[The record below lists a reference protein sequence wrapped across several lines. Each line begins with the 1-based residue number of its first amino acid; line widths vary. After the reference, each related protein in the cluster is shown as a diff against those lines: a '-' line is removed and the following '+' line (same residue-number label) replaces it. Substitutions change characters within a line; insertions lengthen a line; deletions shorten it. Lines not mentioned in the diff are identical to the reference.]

1 MTMIRIVQMDA
12 FLLFLTF
19 LSRQLRAGSKELVGS
34 NNTKSIINVS
44 FNITIC
50 QHYQHAIR
58 TVEMFPD
65 YRPVGGFGVENVF
78 LSLLAGTL
86 LDLLLAEPALELL
99 SVSSSPLPETYRLIK
114 PYK

>member
-1 MTMIRIVQMDA
+1 MRTP
-12 FLLFLTF
+12 
-19 LSRQLRAGSKELVGS
+19 SGS
-34 NNTKSIINVS
+34 NIS
-44 FNITIC
+44 
-50 QHYQHAIR
+50 
-58 TVEMFPD
+58 

-99 SVSSSPLPETYRLIK
+99 SASSSPLPEKYRLIK